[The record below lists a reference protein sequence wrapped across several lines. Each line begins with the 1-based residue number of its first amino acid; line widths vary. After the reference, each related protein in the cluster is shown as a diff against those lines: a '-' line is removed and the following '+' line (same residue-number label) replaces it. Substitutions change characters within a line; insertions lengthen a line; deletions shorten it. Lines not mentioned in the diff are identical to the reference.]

1 MGWLWWPISGDILD
15 FFLNSW
21 IGMRYFLYEGFGF
34 DLKKCYNMKNLVAPL
49 VWVDLGITFD
59 GLDNHGCF
67 LKIPTNTGIVI
78 LHETSVSN
86 FTIFEIQSFSR
97 DKLVKNLIEIVF
109 LSAFMRFTPSLS
121 VRSLQGVC
129 YRILSFLKVTMIWVL
144 SFFKNLL
151 CFESC
156 HLRRLQSF
164 FKSLWTWDI
173 GIFKIRIRTLSN
185 HASP

>member
-1 MGWLWWPISGDILD
+1 
-15 FFLNSW
+15 
-21 IGMRYFLYEGFGF
+21 
-34 DLKKCYNMKNLVAPL
+34 MKNLVAPL

-109 LSAFMRFTPSLS
+109 LSAFMRTVSLP
-121 VRSLQGVC
+121 
-129 YRILSFLKVTMIWVL
+129 LSA
-144 SFFKNLL
+144 
-151 CFESC
+151 
-156 HLRRLQSF
+156 
-164 FKSLWTWDI
+164 WDPYKACATEYLV
-173 GIFKIRIRTLSN
+173 F
-185 HASP
+185 